1 MNSLFKGTI
10 LSLGLGFAVAFGII
24 VLPAFFKNP
33 DIFGAFAAG
42 FVNPFAAGYS
52 MDTIFCWLI
61 LAIWVAYEARVRQIR
76 YGWVCVLLGIVPG
89 VATGFAFYLLIR
101 MHRVNKNAVSG
112 DSAI

>member
-1 MNSLFKGTI
+1 
-10 LSLGLGFAVAFGII
+10 
-24 VLPAFFKNP
+24 
-33 DIFGAFAAG
+33 AAG

>member
-33 DIFGAFAAG
+33 DIFGSFAAG

-61 LAIWVAYEARVRQIR
+61 LAIWVAYEAKVRQIR
-76 YGWVCVLLGIVPG
+76 YGWGACCCDR
-89 VATGFAFYLLIR
+89 IR
-101 MHRVNKNAVSG
+101 ILSFDQNAQSE
-112 DSAI
+112 